1 MKNYFT
7 IRISFS
13 ILCLTSLVISQSE
26 LNLKNDNIQIKED
39 ESIEIN
45 ILKND
50 NIQDKSNLIIEI
62 ISKPEKGNVKIE
74 GNNLIYTPNPD
85 ENGVDKL
92 KYKVDT
98 GLGAGSAQV
107 KINIKPVN
115 DSPTGLFLTENKIIE
130 NGDIGKIIG
139 ILKVSDPDSDDK
151 YKFALAKENRTDFK
165 LQGSKLI
172 TNRTFNYEQE
182 KSISVSIQVT
192 DSGGEKIIST
202 VDVFVENQNE
212 APLLEKNEKIKYT
225 HFENSGKIVG
235 KINVIDPDE
244 DQSKVKYK
252 LMKSDDSNLF
262 KITRN
267 GDLSF
272 LRAPDFE
279 SPDDKN
285 KDNIYLI
292 SFKAFDSKNE
302 NLNIKGNITVIIKN
316 AEETEVI
323 ALDKRKYIAWAVDH
337 QPYHILLEDAI
348 KNYMTLKY
356 FNSNE
361 KEIINDGEDTFI
373 REMKPTDQVIIVQ
386 QKSNNNEIYE
396 IWYGN
401 GLEFII
407 INREKV
413 DWIFSQDIQ
422 KILLEKDEYLTSDS
436 EVVFHESETDRLM
449 AGYGSIFS
457 VWHSNNFKMSLS
469 SFSMRSNLLQ
479 YSSNLKVGNSLIGL
493 PGLLSGSS
501 ELGVATKKSEFGLRV
516 PFAFDFGSNNY
527 KNIDAMTS
535 DYLGLFARGNIDNLF
550 STKASLFGLIGFSFY
565 PSSSGMKLES
575 LNDIYGF
582 ANETPENLESNTK
595 NINIL
600 DSYALIGTTVEVPL
614 SLPTI
619 GRLTAS
625 PGFHYLKVAHR
636 LKDNREE
643 AIDSN
648 QQLYERIFYKQK
660 LIYTDTTYSF
670 TQKSLN
676 DEGNSF
682 TRLTSFYIRFDLTGK
697 IGEKRNFI
705 ENISFLDFI
714 KVKKVPFYEISLQYI
729 SELNILSSLNIN
741 LNDQIGLSLTR
752 LSKVNELE
760 GNWMPDS
767 KYWFGFN
774 YRANF

>member
-7 IRISFS
+7 IRILFS
-13 ILCLTSLVISQSE
+13 NLFLMSLAISQSQ
-26 LNLKNDNIQIKED
+26 LSLKNDNIQIKED
-39 ESIEIN
+39 ESVEID

-62 ISKPEKGNVKIE
+62 ISKPEKGNVKIQ

-98 GLGAGSAQV
+98 GLGTGSAQV
-107 KINIKPVN
+107 KININPVN
-115 DSPTGLFLTENKIIE
+115 DLPTGLSLTKNKITENAKV
-130 NGDIGKIIG
+130 GQVIGK
-139 ILKVSDPDSDDK
+139 LEVSDPDSDDT
-151 YKFALAKENRTDFK
+151 YKFGLAKENRGDFK
-165 LQGSKLI
+165 IEGSKLI
-172 TNRTFNYEQE
+172 AGRTFNYEQE

-192 DSGGEKIIST
+192 DSGGEKLISS
-202 VDVFVENQNE
+202 VDVFIVNQNE
-212 APLLEKNEKIKYT
+212 PPYLENKAKTKYT

-244 DQSKVKYK
+244 DQSKVKFK
-252 LMKSDDSNLF
+252 LPKGEDNNLF
-262 KITRN
+262 KITRD

-272 LRAPDFE
+272 LRTPDFE
-279 SPDDKN
+279 NPMDKDKN
-285 KDNIYLI
+285 NIYLV
-292 SFKAFDSKNE
+292 SFMAIDSKDE
-302 NLNIKGNITVIIKN
+302 KMNIKGNISVTVKN
-316 AEETEVI
+316 SEETEVI

-356 FNSNE
+356 FNSGD
-361 KEIINDGEDTFI
+361 KSIINDGEDTFI

-386 QKSNNNEIYE
+386 QKSNNNEIHE

-407 INREKV
+407 IDREKV

-469 SFSMRSNLLQ
+469 SFSMRSNLVQ

-501 ELGVATKKSEFGLRV
+501 ELGVATKRSEFGLRV
-516 PFAFDFGSNNY
+516 PFAFDFGSTEY
-527 KNIDAMTS
+527 KNIDVMTS

-550 STKASLFGLIGFSFY
+550 STKASLYGLVGFSFY
-565 PSSSGMKLES
+565 PSSSGNKLDS
-575 LNDIYGF
+575 LIDIPDVQNDILG
-582 ANETPENLESNTK
+582 ETK

-600 DSYALIGTTVEVPL
+600 DSYALVGTTVEVPL
-614 SLPTI
+614 SLPTV

-636 LKDNREE
+636 LKDNRDE
-643 AIDSN
+643 AIDNN
-648 QQLYERIFYKQK
+648 QQLYERTFYDQK
-660 LIYTDTTYSF
+660 FSNDSLNIY

-682 TRLTSFYIRFDLTGK
+682 TRLTSFYIRFDLTGR
-697 IGEKRNFI
+697 IGEKPNFI
-705 ENISFLDFI
+705 EKISFLDFI
-714 KVKKVPFYEISLQYI
+714 KVNKVPFYEISLQYI
-729 SELNILSSLNIN
+729 SELNVLSSLNIN
-741 LNDQIGLSLTR
+741 LNDQVGLSVTR
-752 LSKVNELE
+752 LSKVDELK

-767 KYWFGFN
+767 KYWVGFN

>member
-1 MKNYFT
+1 MKKYFT
-7 IRISFS
+7 IRILFS
-13 ILCLTSLVISQSE
+13 NLFLMSLAVSQSQ
-26 LNLKNDNIQIKED
+26 LSLKNDNIQIKED
-39 ESIEIN
+39 ESVEID

-50 NIQDKSNLIIEI
+50 NIQDKSNLIVEI
-62 ISKPEKGNVKIE
+62 ISKPEKGNVKIQ

-98 GLGAGSAQV
+98 GLGTGSAQV
-107 KINIKPVN
+107 KININPVN
-115 DSPTGLFLTENKIIE
+115 DLPTGLSLTKNKITENAKV
-130 NGDIGKIIG
+130 GQVIGK
-139 ILKVSDPDSDDK
+139 LEVSDPDSDDT
-151 YKFALAKENRTDFK
+151 YKFGLAKENRGDFK
-165 LQGSKLI
+165 IEGSKLI
-172 TNRTFNYEQE
+172 AGRTFNYEQE

-192 DSGGEKIIST
+192 DSGGEKLISS
-202 VDVFVENQNE
+202 VDVFIVNQNE
-212 APLLEKNEKIKYT
+212 PPYLENKAKTKYT

-244 DQSKVKYK
+244 DQSKVKFK
-252 LMKSDDSNLF
+252 LLKGEDNNLF
-262 KITRN
+262 KITRD

-272 LRAPDFE
+272 LRTPDFE
-279 SPDDKN
+279 NPMDKDKN
-285 KDNIYLI
+285 NIYLV
-292 SFKAFDSKNE
+292 SFMAVDSKDE
-302 NLNIKGNITVIIKN
+302 KMNIKGNISVTVKN
-316 AEETEVI
+316 SEETEVI

-356 FNSNE
+356 FNSGD
-361 KEIINDGEDTFI
+361 KSIINDGEDTFI

-386 QKSNNNEIYE
+386 QKSNNNEIHE

-407 INREKV
+407 IDREKV

-469 SFSMRSNLLQ
+469 SFSMRSNLVQ

-501 ELGVATKKSEFGLRV
+501 ELGVATKRSEFGLRV
-516 PFAFDFGSNNY
+516 PFAFDFGSTEY
-527 KNIDAMTS
+527 KNIDVMTS

-550 STKASLFGLIGFSFY
+550 STKASLYGLVGFSFY
-565 PSSSGMKLES
+565 PSSSGNKLDS
-575 LNDIYGF
+575 LIHIPDVQNDILK
-582 ANETPENLESNTK
+582 ETK

-600 DSYALIGTTVEVPL
+600 DSYALVGTTVEVPL
-614 SLPTI
+614 SLPTV

-636 LKDNREE
+636 LKDNRDE
-643 AIDSN
+643 AIDNN
-648 QQLYERIFYKQK
+648 QQLYERTFYDQK
-660 LIYTDTTYSF
+660 FSNDSLNIY

-682 TRLTSFYIRFDLTGK
+682 TRLTSFYIRFDLTGR
-697 IGEKRNFI
+697 IGEKPNFI
-705 ENISFLDFI
+705 EKISFLDFI
-714 KVKKVPFYEISLQYI
+714 KVNKVPFYEISLQYI
-729 SELNILSSLNIN
+729 SELNVLSSLNIN
-741 LNDQIGLSLTR
+741 LNDQVGLSVTR
-752 LSKVNELE
+752 LSKVDELK

-767 KYWFGFN
+767 KYWVGFN

>member
-1 MKNYFT
+1 M
-7 IRISFS
+7 
-13 ILCLTSLVISQSE
+13 SLAISQSQ
-26 LNLKNDNIQIKED
+26 LSLKNDNIQIKED
-39 ESIEIN
+39 ESVEID

-62 ISKPEKGNVKIE
+62 ISKPEKGNVKIQ

-98 GLGAGSAQV
+98 GLGTGSAQV
-107 KINIKPVN
+107 KININPVN
-115 DSPTGLFLTENKIIE
+115 DLPTGLSLTKNKITENAKV
-130 NGDIGKIIG
+130 GQVIGK
-139 ILKVSDPDSDDK
+139 LEVSDPDSDDT
-151 YKFALAKENRTDFK
+151 YKFGLAKENRGDFK
-165 LQGSKLI
+165 IKGSKLVAG
-172 TNRTFNYEQE
+172 RAFNYEQE

-192 DSGGEKIIST
+192 DSGGEKLISS
-202 VDVFVENQNE
+202 VDVFIVNQNE
-212 APLLEKNEKIKYT
+212 PPYLENKTKTKYT

-244 DQSKVKYK
+244 DQSKVKFK
-252 LMKSDDSNLF
+252 LPKGEDNNLF
-262 KITRN
+262 KITRD

-272 LRAPDFE
+272 LRTPDFE
-279 SPDDKN
+279 NPMDKDKN
-285 KDNIYLI
+285 NIYLV
-292 SFKAFDSKNE
+292 SFMAVDSKDE
-302 NLNIKGNITVIIKN
+302 KMNIKGNISVTVKN
-316 AEETEVI
+316 SEETEVI

-356 FNSNE
+356 FNSGD
-361 KEIINDGEDTFI
+361 KSIINDGEDTFI

-386 QKSNNNEIYE
+386 QKSNNNEIHE

-407 INREKV
+407 IDREKV

-469 SFSMRSNLLQ
+469 SFSMRSNLVQ

-501 ELGVATKKSEFGLRV
+501 ELGVATKRSEFGLRV
-516 PFAFDFGSNNY
+516 PFAFDFGSTEY
-527 KNIDAMTS
+527 TNIDVMTS
-535 DYLGLFARGNIDNLF
+535 DYLGLFAKGNIDNLF
-550 STKASLFGLIGFSFY
+550 STKASLYGLVGFSFY
-565 PSSSGMKLES
+565 PSSSGNKLDS
-575 LNDIYGF
+575 LIDIPDVQNDILK
-582 ANETPENLESNTK
+582 ETK

-600 DSYALIGTTVEVPL
+600 DSYALVGTTVEVPL
-614 SLPTI
+614 SLPTV

-636 LKDNREE
+636 LKDNRDE
-643 AIDSN
+643 AIDNN
-648 QQLYERIFYKQK
+648 QQLYERTFYDQK
-660 LIYTDTTYSF
+660 FSNDSLNIY

-682 TRLTSFYIRFDLTGK
+682 TRLTSFYIRFDLTGR
-697 IGEKRNFI
+697 IGEKPNFI
-705 ENISFLDFI
+705 EKISFFDFI
-714 KVKKVPFYEISLQYI
+714 KVNKVPFYEISLQYI
-729 SELNILSSLNIN
+729 SELNVLSSLNIN
-741 LNDQIGLSLTR
+741 LNDQVGLSVTR
-752 LSKVNELE
+752 LSKVDELK

-767 KYWFGFN
+767 KYWVGFN

>member
-7 IRISFS
+7 IRILFS
-13 ILCLTSLVISQSE
+13 NLFLTSLVISQSQ
-26 LNLKNDNIQIKED
+26 LSLKNDNIQIKED
-39 ESIEIN
+39 ESVEID

-62 ISKPEKGNVKIE
+62 ISKPEKGNVKIQ

-98 GLGAGSAQV
+98 GLGTGSAQV
-107 KINIKPVN
+107 KININPVN
-115 DSPTGLFLTENKIIE
+115 DLPTGLSLTKNKITENAKV
-130 NGDIGKIIG
+130 GQVIGK
-139 ILKVSDPDSDDK
+139 LEVSDPDSDDK
-151 YKFALAKENRTDFK
+151 YKFGLAKENRGDFK
-165 LQGSKLI
+165 IEGSKLI
-172 TNRTFNYEQE
+172 ASRTFNYEQE

-192 DSGGEKIIST
+192 DSGGEKIISS
-202 VDVFVENQNE
+202 VDVFIVNQNE
-212 APLLEKNEKIKYT
+212 PPFLENKAKMKYA

-244 DQSKVKYK
+244 DQSKVKFK
-252 LMKSDDSNLF
+252 LLKGEDNNLF
-262 KITRN
+262 KITRD

-272 LRAPDFE
+272 LRTPDFE
-279 SPDDKN
+279 NPIDKDKN
-285 KDNIYLI
+285 NIYLV
-292 SFKAFDSKNE
+292 SFMAIDSKDE
-302 NLNIKGNITVIIKN
+302 KMNIKGNISVTVKN
-316 AEETEVI
+316 SEETEVI

-356 FNSNE
+356 FNSGD
-361 KEIINDGEDTFI
+361 KSIINDGEDTFI

-386 QKSNNNEIYE
+386 QKSNDNEIHE

-407 INREKV
+407 IDREKV

-469 SFSMRSNLLQ
+469 SFSMRSNLVQ

-501 ELGVATKKSEFGLRV
+501 ELGVATKRSEFGLRV
-516 PFAFDFGSNNY
+516 PFAFDFGSTEY
-527 KNIDAMTS
+527 KNIDVMTS

-550 STKASLFGLIGFSFY
+550 STKASLYGLVGFSFY
-565 PSSSGMKLES
+565 PSSSGNKLDS
-575 LNDIYGF
+575 LIDIPDAQNDI
-582 ANETPENLESNTK
+582 LEETK

-600 DSYALIGTTVEVPL
+600 DSYALVGTTVEVPL
-614 SLPTI
+614 SLPTV

-636 LKDNREE
+636 LKDNRDE
-643 AIDSN
+643 AIDNN
-648 QQLYERIFYKQK
+648 QQLYDRTFYDQK
-660 LIYTDTTYSF
+660 FTFNDSLNIY

-682 TRLTSFYIRFDLTGK
+682 TRLTSFYIRFDLTGR
-697 IGEKRNFI
+697 IGEKPNFI
-705 ENISFLDFI
+705 EKISFLDFI
-714 KVKKVPFYEISLQYI
+714 KVNKVPFYEISLQYI
-729 SELNILSSLNIN
+729 SELNVLSTLNIN
-741 LNDQIGLSLTR
+741 LNDQVGLSFTR
-752 LSKVNELE
+752 LSKVEELK

-767 KYWFGFN
+767 KYWVGLN

>member
-1 MKNYFT
+1 MKNYLT
-7 IRISFS
+7 IRILF
-13 ILCLTSLVISQSE
+13 LNLFLTSLAISQSQ
-26 LNLKNDNIQIKED
+26 LSLKNDNIQIKED
-39 ESIEIN
+39 ESVEIN

-50 NIQDKSNLIIEI
+50 NIQDKNNLIIEI

-74 GNNLIYTPNPD
+74 SNNLIYTPNPD

-98 GLGAGSAQV
+98 GLGTGSAQV
-107 KINIKPVN
+107 KININPVN
-115 DSPTGLFLTENKIIE
+115 DLPTGLSLTKNKITENAKV
-130 NGDIGKIIG
+130 GQVIGK
-139 ILKVSDPDSDDK
+139 LEVSDPDSDDK
-151 YKFALAKENRTDFK
+151 YKFGLAKENRGDFK
-165 LQGSKLI
+165 IEGSKLI
-172 TNRTFNYEQE
+172 ASRTFNYEQE
-182 KSISVSIQVT
+182 KSNSVSLQVT
-192 DSGGEKIIST
+192 DSGGEKIISSI
-202 VDVFVENQNE
+202 DVFIVNQNE
-212 APLLEKNEKIKYT
+212 PPYLENKAKTKYT

-244 DQSKVKYK
+244 DQSKVKFK
-252 LMKSDDSNLF
+252 LLKGEDNNLF
-262 KITRN
+262 KITRD

-272 LRAPDFE
+272 LRTPDFE
-279 SPDDKN
+279 NPIDKDKN
-285 KDNIYLI
+285 NIYLV
-292 SFKAFDSKNE
+292 SFMAIDSKDE
-302 NLNIKGNITVIIKN
+302 KISIKGNISVTVKN
-316 AEETEVI
+316 SEETEVI

-356 FNSNE
+356 FNSGD
-361 KEIINDGEDTFI
+361 KSIINDGEDTFI

-386 QKSNNNEIYE
+386 QKSNDNEIHE

-407 INREKV
+407 IDREKV

-469 SFSMRSNLLQ
+469 SFSMRSNLVQ

-501 ELGVATKKSEFGLRV
+501 ELGVATKRSEFGLRV
-516 PFAFDFGSNNY
+516 PFAFDFGSTEY
-527 KNIDAMTS
+527 KDIDVMTS

-550 STKASLFGLIGFSFY
+550 STKASLYGLVGFSFY
-565 PSSSGMKLES
+565 PSSSGNKLDS
-575 LNDIYGF
+575 LIDIPDAQNDIV
-582 ANETPENLESNTK
+582 EETK

-600 DSYALIGTTVEVPL
+600 DSYALVGTTVEVPL
-614 SLPTI
+614 SLPTV

-636 LKDNREE
+636 LKDNRDE
-643 AIDSN
+643 ALDNN
-648 QQLYERIFYKQK
+648 QQLYERTFYDQK
-660 LIYTDTTYSF
+660 FSNDSLNIY

-682 TRLTSFYIRFDLTGK
+682 TRLTSFYIRFDLTGR
-697 IGEKRNFI
+697 IGEKPKFI
-705 ENISFLDFI
+705 EKISFLDFI
-714 KVKKVPFYEISLQYI
+714 KVNKVPFYEISLQYI
-729 SELNILSSLNIN
+729 SELNVLSSLNIN
-741 LNDQIGLSLTR
+741 LNDQVGLSLTR
-752 LSKVNELE
+752 LSKVDELK
-760 GNWMPDS
+760 GNWMPNS
-767 KYWFGFN
+767 KFWFGFN

>member
-7 IRISFS
+7 IRILFS
-13 ILCLTSLVISQSE
+13 NLFLTSLAISQSQ
-26 LNLKNDNIQIKED
+26 LSLKNDNIQIKED
-39 ESIEIN
+39 ESVEID

-62 ISKPEKGNVKIE
+62 ISKPEKGNVKIQ

-98 GLGAGSAQV
+98 GLGTGSAQV
-107 KINIKPVN
+107 KININPVN
-115 DSPTGLFLTENKIIE
+115 DLPTGLSLTKNKITENAKV
-130 NGDIGKIIG
+130 GQVIGK
-139 ILKVSDPDSDDK
+139 LEVSDPDSDDK
-151 YKFALAKENRTDFK
+151 YKFGLAKDNRGDFK
-165 LQGSKLI
+165 IEGSKLI
-172 TNRTFNYEQE
+172 ASRTFNYEQE

-192 DSGGEKIIST
+192 DSGGEKIISS
-202 VDVFVENQNE
+202 VDVFIVNQNE
-212 APLLEKNEKIKYT
+212 PPYLENKAKTKYT

-244 DQSKVKYK
+244 DQSKVKFK
-252 LMKSDDSNLF
+252 LLKGEDNNLF
-262 KITRN
+262 KITRD

-272 LRAPDFE
+272 LRTPDFE
-279 SPDDKN
+279 NPIDKDKN
-285 KDNIYLI
+285 NIYLV
-292 SFKAFDSKNE
+292 SFMAIDSKDE
-302 NLNIKGNITVIIKN
+302 KISIKGNISVTVKN
-316 AEETEVI
+316 SEETEVI

-356 FNSNE
+356 FNSGD
-361 KEIINDGEDTFI
+361 KSIINDGEDTFI

-386 QKSNNNEIYE
+386 QKSNDNEIHE

-407 INREKV
+407 IDREKV

-469 SFSMRSNLLQ
+469 SFSMRSNLVQ

-501 ELGVATKKSEFGLRV
+501 ELGVATKRSEFGLRV
-516 PFAFDFGSNNY
+516 PFAFDFGSTEY
-527 KNIDAMTS
+527 KDIDVMTS

-550 STKASLFGLIGFSFY
+550 STKASLYGLVGFSFY
-565 PSSSGMKLES
+565 PSSSGNKLDS
-575 LNDIYGF
+575 LIDIPDAQNDI
-582 ANETPENLESNTK
+582 LEKTK

-600 DSYALIGTTVEVPL
+600 DSYALVGTTVEVPL
-614 SLPTI
+614 SLPTV

-636 LKDNREE
+636 LKDNRDE
-643 AIDSN
+643 ALDNN
-648 QQLYERIFYKQK
+648 QQLYERTFYDQK
-660 LIYTDTTYSF
+660 FSNDSLNIY

-682 TRLTSFYIRFDLTGK
+682 TRLTSFYIRFDLTGR
-697 IGEKRNFI
+697 IGEKPNFI
-705 ENISFLDFI
+705 EKISFLDFI
-714 KVKKVPFYEISLQYI
+714 KVNKVPFYEISLQYI
-729 SELNILSSLNIN
+729 SELNVLSSLNIN
-741 LNDQIGLSLTR
+741 LNDQVGLGLTR
-752 LSKVNELE
+752 LSKVDELK

-767 KYWFGFN
+767 KFWFGFN

>member
-1 MKNYFT
+1 M
-7 IRISFS
+7 
-13 ILCLTSLVISQSE
+13 SLAISQSQ
-26 LNLKNDNIQIKED
+26 LSLKNDNIQIKED
-39 ESIEIN
+39 ESVEIN

-62 ISKPEKGNVKIE
+62 ISKPEKGNVKIQ
-74 GNNLIYTPNPD
+74 GNSLIYTPNPD

-98 GLGAGSAQV
+98 GLGTGSAQV
-107 KINIKPVN
+107 KININPVN
-115 DSPTGLFLTENKIIE
+115 DLPTGLSLTKNKITENAKV
-130 NGDIGKIIG
+130 GQVIGK
-139 ILKVSDPDSDDK
+139 LEVSDPDSDDK
-151 YKFALAKENRTDFK
+151 YKFGLAKDNRADFK
-165 LQGSKLI
+165 IEGSKLI
-172 TNRTFNYEQE
+172 ASRTFNYEQE

-192 DSGGEKIIST
+192 DSGGEKIISS
-202 VDVFVENQNE
+202 VDVFIVNQNE
-212 APLLEKNEKIKYT
+212 PPFLENKAKMKYA

-244 DQSKVKYK
+244 DQSKVKFK
-252 LMKSDDSNLF
+252 LLKGEDNNLF
-262 KITRN
+262 KITRD

-272 LRAPDFE
+272 LRTPDFE
-279 SPDDKN
+279 NPIDKDKN
-285 KDNIYLI
+285 NIYLV
-292 SFKAFDSKNE
+292 SFMAIDSKDE
-302 NLNIKGNITVIIKN
+302 KMNIKSNLSITVKN
-316 AEETEVI
+316 SEETEVI
-323 ALDKRKYIAWAVDH
+323 ALDKRKYVAWAVDH

-356 FNSNE
+356 FNSSD
-361 KEIINDGEDTFI
+361 KSIINDGEDTFI

-386 QKSNNNEIYE
+386 QKGNNNEIHE

-407 INREKV
+407 IDREKV
-413 DWIFSQDIQ
+413 DWVFSQDIQ

-457 VWHSNNFKMSLS
+457 VWHSNNFKMSFS
-469 SFSMRSNLLQ
+469 SFSMRSNLVQ

-501 ELGVATKKSEFGLRV
+501 ELGVATKRSEFGLRV
-516 PFAFDFGSNNY
+516 PFAFDFGSTSY
-527 KNIDAMTS
+527 KNIDVMTS

-550 STKASLFGLIGFSFY
+550 STKASLYGLVGFSFY
-565 PSSSGMKLES
+565 PSSSGEKLDS
-575 LNDIYGF
+575 LIDIPEAHNDI
-582 ANETPENLESNTK
+582 ENTK

-600 DSYALIGTTVEVPL
+600 DSYALVGTTVEVPL
-614 SLPTI
+614 SLPTV

-636 LKDNREE
+636 LKDNRIE

-648 QQLYERIFYKQK
+648 QKLYERTFYDQK
-660 LIYTDTTYSF
+660 FTFNDSSYSYT
-670 TQKSLN
+670 QNKLN

-697 IGEKRNFI
+697 IGEKPNFI
-705 ENISFLDFI
+705 EKISFLDFI

-729 SELNILSSLNIN
+729 SELNVLSSLNIN

-752 LSKVNELE
+752 LSKVNELK
-760 GNWMPDS
+760 GNWMPGS
-767 KYWFGFN
+767 KLWFGFN

>member
-1 MKNYFT
+1 M
-7 IRISFS
+7 
-13 ILCLTSLVISQSE
+13 SLAISQSQ
-26 LNLKNDNIQIKED
+26 LSLKNDNIQIKED
-39 ESIEIN
+39 ESVEID

-62 ISKPEKGNVKIE
+62 ISKPEKGNVKIQ

-98 GLGAGSAQV
+98 GLGTGSAQV
-107 KINIKPVN
+107 KININPVN
-115 DSPTGLFLTENKIIE
+115 DLPTGLSLTKNKITENAKV
-130 NGDIGKIIG
+130 GQVIGK
-139 ILKVSDPDSDDK
+139 LEVSDPDSDDT
-151 YKFALAKENRTDFK
+151 YKFGLAKENRGDFK
-165 LQGSKLI
+165 IEGSKLI
-172 TNRTFNYEQE
+172 ASRTFNYEQE

-192 DSGGEKIIST
+192 DSGGEKLISS
-202 VDVFVENQNE
+202 VDVFIVNQNE
-212 APLLEKNEKIKYT
+212 PPYLENKAKTKYT

-244 DQSKVKYK
+244 DQSKVKFK
-252 LMKSDDSNLF
+252 LPKGEDNNLF
-262 KITRN
+262 KITRD

-272 LRAPDFE
+272 LRTPDFE
-279 SPDDKN
+279 NPIDKDKN
-285 KDNIYLI
+285 NIYLV
-292 SFKAFDSKNE
+292 SFMAIDSKDE
-302 NLNIKGNITVIIKN
+302 KMNIKGNISVTVKN
-316 AEETEVI
+316 SEETEVI

-356 FNSNE
+356 FNSGD
-361 KEIINDGEDTFI
+361 KSIINDGEDTFI

-386 QKSNNNEIYE
+386 QKSNNNEIHE

-407 INREKV
+407 IDREKV

-469 SFSMRSNLLQ
+469 SFSMRSNLVQ

-501 ELGVATKKSEFGLRV
+501 ELGVATKRSEFGLRV
-516 PFAFDFGSNNY
+516 PFAFDFGSTEY
-527 KNIDAMTS
+527 KNIDVMTS

-550 STKASLFGLIGFSFY
+550 STKASLYGLVGFSFY
-565 PSSSGMKLES
+565 PSSSGNKLDS
-575 LNDIYGF
+575 LIDIPDAQNDILD
-582 ANETPENLESNTK
+582 ETK

-600 DSYALIGTTVEVPL
+600 DSYALVGTTVEVPL
-614 SLPTI
+614 SLPTV

-636 LKDNREE
+636 LKDNRDE
-643 AIDSN
+643 AIDNN
-648 QQLYERIFYKQK
+648 QQLYERTFYDQK
-660 LIYTDTTYSF
+660 FSNDSLNIY

-682 TRLTSFYIRFDLTGK
+682 TRLTSFYIRFDLTGR
-697 IGEKRNFI
+697 IGEKPNFI
-705 ENISFLDFI
+705 EKISFLDFI
-714 KVKKVPFYEISLQYI
+714 KVNKVPFYEISLQYI
-729 SELNILSSLNIN
+729 SELNVLSSLNIN
-741 LNDQIGLSLTR
+741 LNDQVGLSVTR
-752 LSKVNELE
+752 LSKVDELK

-767 KYWFGFN
+767 KYWVGFN

>member
-7 IRISFS
+7 IRILFS
-13 ILCLTSLVISQSE
+13 NLFLTSLVISQSQ
-26 LNLKNDNIQIKED
+26 LSLKNDNIQIKED
-39 ESIEIN
+39 ESVEID

-62 ISKPEKGNVKIE
+62 ISKPEKGNVKIQ

-98 GLGAGSAQV
+98 GLGTGSAQV
-107 KINIKPVN
+107 KININPVN
-115 DSPTGLFLTENKIIE
+115 DLPTGLSLTKNKITENEKV
-130 NGDIGKIIG
+130 GQVIGK
-139 ILKVSDPDSDDK
+139 LEVSDPDSDDT
-151 YKFALAKENRTDFK
+151 YKFGLAKENRGDFK
-165 LQGSKLI
+165 IEGSKLI
-172 TNRTFNYEQE
+172 AGRTFNYEQE

-192 DSGGEKIIST
+192 DPGGEKLISS
-202 VDVFVENQNE
+202 VDVFIVNQNE
-212 APLLEKNEKIKYT
+212 PPYLENKAKTNYT

-244 DQSKVKYK
+244 DQSKVKFK
-252 LMKSDDSNLF
+252 LLKGEDNNLF
-262 KITRN
+262 KITRD

-272 LRAPDFE
+272 LRTPDFE
-279 SPDDKN
+279 NPIDKDKN
-285 KDNIYLI
+285 NIYLV
-292 SFKAFDSKNE
+292 SFMAIDSKDE
-302 NLNIKGNITVIIKN
+302 KMNIKGNISVTVKN
-316 AEETEVI
+316 SEETEVI

-356 FNSNE
+356 FNSGD
-361 KEIINDGEDTFI
+361 KSIINDGEDTFI

-386 QKSNNNEIYE
+386 QKSNNNEIHE

-407 INREKV
+407 IDREKV

-469 SFSMRSNLLQ
+469 SFSMRSNLVQ

-501 ELGVATKKSEFGLRV
+501 ELGVATKRSEFGLRV
-516 PFAFDFGSNNY
+516 PFVFDFGSTEY
-527 KNIDAMTS
+527 KNIDVMTS

-550 STKASLFGLIGFSFY
+550 STKASLYGLVGFSFY
-565 PSSSGMKLES
+565 PSSSGNKLDS
-575 LNDIYGF
+575 LIDIPDAQNDI
-582 ANETPENLESNTK
+582 LEETK

-600 DSYALIGTTVEVPL
+600 DSYALVGTTVEVPL
-614 SLPTI
+614 SLPTV

-625 PGFHYLKVAHR
+625 PGFHYLKIAHR
-636 LKDNREE
+636 LKDNRDE
-643 AIDSN
+643 AIDNN
-648 QQLYERIFYKQK
+648 QQLYERTFYDQK
-660 LIYTDTTYSF
+660 FSNDSLNIY

-682 TRLTSFYIRFDLTGK
+682 TRLTSFYIRFDLTGR
-697 IGEKRNFI
+697 IGEKPNFI
-705 ENISFLDFI
+705 EKISFLDFI
-714 KVKKVPFYEISLQYI
+714 KVNKVPFYEISLQYI
-729 SELNILSSLNIN
+729 SELNVLTSLNIN
-741 LNDQIGLSLTR
+741 LNDQVGLSVTR
-752 LSKVNELE
+752 ISKVDELK

-767 KYWFGFN
+767 KYWVGFN

>member
-1 MKNYFT
+1 MKNYLT
-7 IRISFS
+7 IRILF
-13 ILCLTSLVISQSE
+13 LNLFLTSLAISQSQ
-26 LNLKNDNIQIKED
+26 LSLKNDNIQIKED
-39 ESIEIN
+39 ESVEIN

-50 NIQDKSNLIIEI
+50 NIQDKNNLIIEI

-74 GNNLIYTPNPD
+74 SNNLIYTPNPD

-98 GLGAGSAQV
+98 GLGTGSAQV
-107 KINIKPVN
+107 KININPVN
-115 DSPTGLFLTENKIIE
+115 DLPTGLSLTKNKITENAKV
-130 NGDIGKIIG
+130 GQVIGK
-139 ILKVSDPDSDDK
+139 LEVSDPDSDDK
-151 YKFALAKENRTDFK
+151 YKFGLAKENRGDFK
-165 LQGSKLI
+165 IEGSKLI
-172 TNRTFNYEQE
+172 ASRTINYEQE
-182 KSISVSIQVT
+182 KSNSVSLQVT
-192 DSGGEKIIST
+192 DSGGEKIISSI
-202 VDVFVENQNE
+202 DVFIVNQNE
-212 APLLEKNEKIKYT
+212 PPYLENKAKTKYT

-244 DQSKVKYK
+244 DQSKVKFK
-252 LMKSDDSNLF
+252 LLKGEDNNLF
-262 KITRN
+262 KITRD

-272 LRAPDFE
+272 LRTPDFE
-279 SPDDKN
+279 NPIDKDKN
-285 KDNIYLI
+285 NIYLV
-292 SFKAFDSKNE
+292 SFMAIDSKDE
-302 NLNIKGNITVIIKN
+302 KISIKGNISVTVKN
-316 AEETEVI
+316 SEETEVI

-356 FNSNE
+356 FNSGD
-361 KEIINDGEDTFI
+361 KSIINDGEDTFI

-386 QKSNNNEIYE
+386 QKSNNNEIHE

-407 INREKV
+407 IDREKV

-469 SFSMRSNLLQ
+469 SFSMRSNLVQ

-501 ELGVATKKSEFGLRV
+501 ELGVATKRSEFGLRV
-516 PFAFDFGSNNY
+516 PFAFDFGSTEY
-527 KNIDAMTS
+527 KDIDVMTS

-550 STKASLFGLIGFSFY
+550 STKASLYGLVGFSFY
-565 PSSSGMKLES
+565 PSSSGNKLDS
-575 LNDIYGF
+575 LIDIPDAQNDIV
-582 ANETPENLESNTK
+582 EETK

-600 DSYALIGTTVEVPL
+600 DSYALVGTTVEVPL
-614 SLPTI
+614 SLPTV

-636 LKDNREE
+636 LKDNRDE
-643 AIDSN
+643 ALDNN
-648 QQLYERIFYKQK
+648 QQLYERTFYDQK
-660 LIYTDTTYSF
+660 FSNDSLNIY

-682 TRLTSFYIRFDLTGK
+682 TRLTSFYIRFDLTGR
-697 IGEKRNFI
+697 IGEKPKFI
-705 ENISFLDFI
+705 EKISFLDFI
-714 KVKKVPFYEISLQYI
+714 KVNKVPFYEISLQYI
-729 SELNILSSLNIN
+729 SELNVLSSLNIN
-741 LNDQIGLSLTR
+741 LNDQVGLSLTR
-752 LSKVNELE
+752 LSKVDELK
-760 GNWMPDS
+760 GNWMPNS
-767 KYWFGFN
+767 KFWFGFN

>member
-1 MKNYFT
+1 MKKYFT
-7 IRISFS
+7 IRILFS
-13 ILCLTSLVISQSE
+13 NLFLMSLAISQSQ
-26 LNLKNDNIQIKED
+26 LSLKNDNIQIKED
-39 ESIEIN
+39 ESVEID

-62 ISKPEKGNVKIE
+62 ISKPEKGNVKIQ

-98 GLGAGSAQV
+98 GLGTGSAQV
-107 KINIKPVN
+107 KININPVN
-115 DSPTGLFLTENKIIE
+115 DLPTGLSLTKNKITENAKV
-130 NGDIGKIIG
+130 GQVIGK
-139 ILKVSDPDSDDK
+139 LEVSDPDSDDT
-151 YKFALAKENRTDFK
+151 YKFGLAKENRGDFK
-165 LQGSKLI
+165 IEGSKLI
-172 TNRTFNYEQE
+172 ASRTFNYEQE

-192 DSGGEKIIST
+192 DSGGEKLISS
-202 VDVFVENQNE
+202 VDVFIVNQNE
-212 APLLEKNEKIKYT
+212 PPYLENKAKTKYT

-244 DQSKVKYK
+244 DQSKVKFK
-252 LMKSDDSNLF
+252 LPKGEDNNLF
-262 KITRN
+262 KITRD

-272 LRAPDFE
+272 LRTPDFE
-279 SPDDKN
+279 NPMDKDKN
-285 KDNIYLI
+285 NIYLV
-292 SFKAFDSKNE
+292 SFMAVDSKDE
-302 NLNIKGNITVIIKN
+302 KMNIKGNISVTVKN
-316 AEETEVI
+316 SEETEVI

-356 FNSNE
+356 FNSGD
-361 KEIINDGEDTFI
+361 KSIINDGEDTFI

-386 QKSNNNEIYE
+386 QKSNNNEIHE

-407 INREKV
+407 IDREKV

-469 SFSMRSNLLQ
+469 SFSMRSNLVQ

-501 ELGVATKKSEFGLRV
+501 ELGVATKRSEFGLRV
-516 PFAFDFGSNNY
+516 PFAFDFGSTEY
-527 KNIDAMTS
+527 KNIDVMTS

-550 STKASLFGLIGFSFY
+550 STKASLYGLVGFSFY
-565 PSSSGMKLES
+565 PSSSGNKLDS
-575 LNDIYGF
+575 LIDIPDVQNDILK
-582 ANETPENLESNTK
+582 ETK

-600 DSYALIGTTVEVPL
+600 DSYALVGTTVEVPL
-614 SLPTI
+614 SLPTV

-636 LKDNREE
+636 LKDNRDE
-643 AIDSN
+643 AIDNN
-648 QQLYERIFYKQK
+648 QQLYERTFYDQK
-660 LIYTDTTYSF
+660 FSNDSLNIY

-682 TRLTSFYIRFDLTGK
+682 TRLTSFYIRFDLTGR
-697 IGEKRNFI
+697 IGEKPNFI
-705 ENISFLDFI
+705 EKISFLDFI
-714 KVKKVPFYEISLQYI
+714 KVNKVPFYEISLQYI
-729 SELNILSSLNIN
+729 SELNVLSSLNIN
-741 LNDQIGLSLTR
+741 LNDQVGLSFTR
-752 LSKVNELE
+752 LSKVDELK

-767 KYWFGFN
+767 KYWVGFN

>member
-7 IRISFS
+7 IRILFS
-13 ILCLTSLVISQSE
+13 NLFLTSLVISQSQ
-26 LNLKNDNIQIKED
+26 LSLKNDNIQIKED
-39 ESIEIN
+39 ESVEID

-62 ISKPEKGNVKIE
+62 ISKPEKGNVKIQ

-98 GLGAGSAQV
+98 GLGTGSAQV
-107 KINIKPVN
+107 KININPVN
-115 DSPTGLFLTENKIIE
+115 DLPTGLSLTKNKITENAKV
-130 NGDIGKIIG
+130 GQVIGK
-139 ILKVSDPDSDDK
+139 LEVSDPDSDDT
-151 YKFALAKENRTDFK
+151 YKFGLAKENRGDFK
-165 LQGSKLI
+165 IEGSKLI
-172 TNRTFNYEQE
+172 AGRTFNYEQE

-192 DSGGEKIIST
+192 DSGGEKLISS
-202 VDVFVENQNE
+202 VDVFIVNQNE
-212 APLLEKNEKIKYT
+212 PPYLENKAKTKYT

-244 DQSKVKYK
+244 DQSKVKFK
-252 LMKSDDSNLF
+252 LPKGEDNNLF
-262 KITRN
+262 KITRD

-272 LRAPDFE
+272 LRTPDFE
-279 SPDDKN
+279 NPMDKDKN
-285 KDNIYLI
+285 NIYLV
-292 SFKAFDSKNE
+292 SFMAIDSKDE
-302 NLNIKGNITVIIKN
+302 KMNIKGNISVTVKN
-316 AEETEVI
+316 SEETEVI

-356 FNSNE
+356 FNSGD
-361 KEIINDGEDTFI
+361 KSIINDGEDTFI

-386 QKSNNNEIYE
+386 QKSNNNEIHE

-407 INREKV
+407 IDREKV

-469 SFSMRSNLLQ
+469 SFSMRSNLVQ

-501 ELGVATKKSEFGLRV
+501 ELGVATKRSEFGLRV
-516 PFAFDFGSNNY
+516 PFAFDFGSTEY
-527 KNIDAMTS
+527 KNIDVMTS

-550 STKASLFGLIGFSFY
+550 STKASLYGLVGFSFY
-565 PSSSGMKLES
+565 PSSSGNKLDS
-575 LNDIYGF
+575 LIHIPDVQNDILK
-582 ANETPENLESNTK
+582 ETK

-600 DSYALIGTTVEVPL
+600 DSYALVGTTVEVPL
-614 SLPTI
+614 SLPTV

-636 LKDNREE
+636 LKDNRDE
-643 AIDSN
+643 AIDNN
-648 QQLYERIFYKQK
+648 QQLYERTFYDQK
-660 LIYTDTTYSF
+660 FSNDSLNIY

-682 TRLTSFYIRFDLTGK
+682 TRLTSFYIRFDLTGR
-697 IGEKRNFI
+697 IGEKPNFI
-705 ENISFLDFI
+705 EKISFLDFI
-714 KVKKVPFYEISLQYI
+714 KVNKVPFYEISLQYI
-729 SELNILSSLNIN
+729 SELNVLTSLNIN
-741 LNDQIGLSLTR
+741 LNDQVGLSVTR
-752 LSKVNELE
+752 ISKVDELK

-767 KYWFGFN
+767 KYWVGFN

>member
-1 MKNYFT
+1 M
-7 IRISFS
+7 
-13 ILCLTSLVISQSE
+13 SLAISQSQ
-26 LNLKNDNIQIKED
+26 LSLKNDNIQIKED
-39 ESIEIN
+39 ESVEID

-62 ISKPEKGNVKIE
+62 ISKPEKGNVKIQ

-98 GLGAGSAQV
+98 GLGTGSAQV
-107 KINIKPVN
+107 KININPVN
-115 DSPTGLFLTENKIIE
+115 DLPTGLSLTKNKITENAKV
-130 NGDIGKIIG
+130 GQVIGK
-139 ILKVSDPDSDDK
+139 LEVSDPDSDDT
-151 YKFALAKENRTDFK
+151 YKFGLAKENRGDFK
-165 LQGSKLI
+165 IEGSKLI
-172 TNRTFNYEQE
+172 AGRTFNYEQE

-192 DSGGEKIIST
+192 DSGGEKLISS
-202 VDVFVENQNE
+202 VDVFIVNQNE
-212 APLLEKNEKIKYT
+212 PPYLENKAKTKYT

-244 DQSKVKYK
+244 DQSKVKFK
-252 LMKSDDSNLF
+252 LPKGEDNNLF
-262 KITRN
+262 KITRD

-272 LRAPDFE
+272 LRTPDFE
-279 SPDDKN
+279 NPMDKDKN
-285 KDNIYLI
+285 NIYLV
-292 SFKAFDSKNE
+292 SFMAVDSKDE
-302 NLNIKGNITVIIKN
+302 KMNIKGNISVTVKN
-316 AEETEVI
+316 SEETEVI

-356 FNSNE
+356 FNSGD
-361 KEIINDGEDTFI
+361 KSIINDGEDTFI

-386 QKSNNNEIYE
+386 QKSNNNEIHE

-407 INREKV
+407 IDREKV

-469 SFSMRSNLLQ
+469 SFSMRSNLVQ

-501 ELGVATKKSEFGLRV
+501 ELGVATKRSEFGLRV
-516 PFAFDFGSNNY
+516 PFAFDFGSTEY
-527 KNIDAMTS
+527 KNIDVMTS

-550 STKASLFGLIGFSFY
+550 STKASLYGLVGFSFY
-565 PSSSGMKLES
+565 PSSSGNKLDS
-575 LNDIYGF
+575 LIDIPDVQNDILK
-582 ANETPENLESNTK
+582 ETK

-600 DSYALIGTTVEVPL
+600 DSYALVGTTVEVPL
-614 SLPTI
+614 SLPTV

-636 LKDNREE
+636 LKDNRDE
-643 AIDSN
+643 AIDNN
-648 QQLYERIFYKQK
+648 QQLYERTFYDQK
-660 LIYTDTTYSF
+660 FSNDSLNIY

-682 TRLTSFYIRFDLTGK
+682 TRLTSFYIRFDLTGR
-697 IGEKRNFI
+697 IGEKPNFI
-705 ENISFLDFI
+705 EKISFFDFI
-714 KVKKVPFYEISLQYI
+714 KVNKVPFYEISLQYI
-729 SELNILSSLNIN
+729 SELNVLSSLNIN
-741 LNDQIGLSLTR
+741 LNDQVGLSVTR
-752 LSKVNELE
+752 LSKVDELK

-767 KYWFGFN
+767 KYWVGFN

>member
-7 IRISFS
+7 IRILFS
-13 ILCLTSLVISQSE
+13 NLFLTSLVISQSQ
-26 LNLKNDNIQIKED
+26 LSLKNDNIQIKED
-39 ESIEIN
+39 ESVEID

-62 ISKPEKGNVKIE
+62 ISKPEKGNVKIQ

-98 GLGAGSAQV
+98 GLRTGSAQV
-107 KINIKPVN
+107 KININPVN
-115 DSPTGLFLTENKIIE
+115 DLPTGLSITKNKITENAKV
-130 NGDIGKIIG
+130 GQVIGK
-139 ILKVSDPDSDDK
+139 LEVLDPDFDDT
-151 YKFALAKENRTDFK
+151 YKFGLAKENRGDFK
-165 LQGSKLI
+165 IEGSKLI
-172 TNRTFNYEQE
+172 ASRTFNYEQE

-192 DSGGEKIIST
+192 DSGGEKIISS
-202 VDVFVENQNE
+202 VDVFIVNQNE
-212 APLLEKNEKIKYT
+212 PPYLENKAKIKYT

-244 DQSKVKYK
+244 DQSKVKFK
-252 LMKSDDSNLF
+252 LPKGEDNNLF
-262 KITRN
+262 KITRD

-272 LRAPDFE
+272 LRTPDFE
-279 SPDDKN
+279 NPIDKDKN
-285 KDNIYLI
+285 NIYLV
-292 SFKAFDSKNE
+292 SFMAVDSKDE
-302 NLNIKGNITVIIKN
+302 KMNIKGNISVTVKN
-316 AEETEVI
+316 SEETEVI

-356 FNSNE
+356 FNSGD
-361 KEIINDGEDTFI
+361 KSIINDGEDTFI

-386 QKSNNNEIYE
+386 QKSNNNEIHE

-407 INREKV
+407 IDREKV

-469 SFSMRSNLLQ
+469 SFSMRSNLVQ

-501 ELGVATKKSEFGLRV
+501 ELGVATKRSEFGLRV
-516 PFAFDFGSNNY
+516 PFAFDFGSTEY
-527 KNIDAMTS
+527 KNIDVMTS

-550 STKASLFGLIGFSFY
+550 STKASLYGLVGFSFY
-565 PSSSGMKLES
+565 PSSSGNKLDS
-575 LNDIYGF
+575 LIDIPDVQNDILK
-582 ANETPENLESNTK
+582 ETK

-600 DSYALIGTTVEVPL
+600 DSYALVGTTVEVPL
-614 SLPTI
+614 SLPTV

-636 LKDNREE
+636 LKDNRDE
-643 AIDSN
+643 AIDNN
-648 QQLYERIFYKQK
+648 QQLYERTFYDQK
-660 LIYTDTTYSF
+660 FSNDSLNIY

-682 TRLTSFYIRFDLTGK
+682 TRLTSFYIRFDLTGR
-697 IGEKRNFI
+697 IGEKPNFI
-705 ENISFLDFI
+705 EKISFLDFI
-714 KVKKVPFYEISLQYI
+714 KVNKVPFYEISLQYI
-729 SELNILSSLNIN
+729 SELNVLSSLNIN
-741 LNDQIGLSLTR
+741 LNDQVGLSFTR
-752 LSKVNELE
+752 LSKVDELK

-767 KYWFGFN
+767 KLWLGFN

>member
-1 MKNYFT
+1 MKKYFT
-7 IRISFS
+7 IRILFS
-13 ILCLTSLVISQSE
+13 NLFLMSLAISQSQ
-26 LNLKNDNIQIKED
+26 LSLKNDNIQIKED
-39 ESIEIN
+39 ESVEID

-62 ISKPEKGNVKIE
+62 ISKPEKGNVKIQ

-98 GLGAGSAQV
+98 GLGTGSAQV
-107 KINIKPVN
+107 KININPVN
-115 DSPTGLFLTENKIIE
+115 DLPTGLSLTKNKITENAKV
-130 NGDIGKIIG
+130 GQVIGK
-139 ILKVSDPDSDDK
+139 LEVSDPDSDDT
-151 YKFALAKENRTDFK
+151 YKFGLAKENRGDFK
-165 LQGSKLI
+165 IEGSKLI
-172 TNRTFNYEQE
+172 AGRTFNYEQE

-192 DSGGEKIIST
+192 DSGGEKLISS
-202 VDVFVENQNE
+202 VDVFIVNQNE
-212 APLLEKNEKIKYT
+212 PPYLENKAKTNYT

-244 DQSKVKYK
+244 DQSKVKFK
-252 LMKSDDSNLF
+252 LPKGEDNNLF
-262 KITRN
+262 KITRD

-272 LRAPDFE
+272 LRTPDFE
-279 SPDDKN
+279 NPMDKDKN
-285 KDNIYLI
+285 NIYLV
-292 SFKAFDSKNE
+292 SFMAVDSKDE
-302 NLNIKGNITVIIKN
+302 KMNIKGNISVTVKN
-316 AEETEVI
+316 SEETEVI

-356 FNSNE
+356 FNSGD
-361 KEIINDGEDTFI
+361 KSIINDGEDTFI

-386 QKSNNNEIYE
+386 QKSNNNEIHE

-407 INREKV
+407 IDREKV

-469 SFSMRSNLLQ
+469 SFSMRSNLVQ

-501 ELGVATKKSEFGLRV
+501 ELGVATKRSEFGLRV
-516 PFAFDFGSNNY
+516 PFAFDFGSTDY
-527 KNIDAMTS
+527 KNIDVMTS

-550 STKASLFGLIGFSFY
+550 STKASLYGLVGFSFY
-565 PSSSGMKLES
+565 PSSSGNKLDS
-575 LNDIYGF
+575 LIDIPDVQNDI
-582 ANETPENLESNTK
+582 LEETK

-600 DSYALIGTTVEVPL
+600 DSYALVGTTVEVPL
-614 SLPTI
+614 SLPTV

-636 LKDNREE
+636 LKDNRDE
-643 AIDSN
+643 AIDNN
-648 QQLYERIFYKQK
+648 QQLYERTFYDQK
-660 LIYTDTTYSF
+660 FSNDSLNIY

-682 TRLTSFYIRFDLTGK
+682 TRLTSFYIRFDLTGR
-697 IGEKRNFI
+697 IGEKPNFI
-705 ENISFLDFI
+705 EKISFLDFI
-714 KVKKVPFYEISLQYI
+714 KVNKVPFYEISLQYI
-729 SELNILSSLNIN
+729 SELNVLTSLNIN
-741 LNDQIGLSLTR
+741 LNDQVGLSVTR
-752 LSKVNELE
+752 LSKVDELK

-767 KYWFGFN
+767 KYWVGFN

>member
-7 IRISFS
+7 IRILFS
-13 ILCLTSLVISQSE
+13 NLFLTSLAIPQSQLS
-26 LNLKNDNIQIKED
+26 LKNDNIQIKED
-39 ESIEIN
+39 ESVEID

-62 ISKPEKGNVKIE
+62 ISKPEKGNVKIQ

-98 GLGAGSAQV
+98 GLGTGSAQV
-107 KINIKPVN
+107 KININPVN
-115 DSPTGLFLTENKIIE
+115 DLPTALSLTKNKITENAKV
-130 NGDIGKIIG
+130 GQLIGK
-139 ILKVSDPDSDDK
+139 LEVSDPDSDDT
-151 YKFALAKENRTDFK
+151 YKFGLAKENRGDFK
-165 LQGSKLI
+165 IEGSKLI
-172 TNRTFNYEQE
+172 AGRTFNYEQE

-192 DSGGEKIIST
+192 DSGGEKLISS
-202 VDVFVENQNE
+202 VDVFIVNQNE
-212 APLLEKNEKIKYT
+212 PPYLENKAKTKYT

-244 DQSKVKYK
+244 DQSKVKFK
-252 LMKSDDSNLF
+252 LPKGEDNNLF
-262 KITRN
+262 KITRD

-272 LRAPDFE
+272 LRTPDFE
-279 SPDDKN
+279 NPMDKDKN
-285 KDNIYLI
+285 NIYLV
-292 SFKAFDSKNE
+292 SFMAVDSKDE
-302 NLNIKGNITVIIKN
+302 KMNIKGNISVTVKN
-316 AEETEVI
+316 SEETEVI

-356 FNSNE
+356 FNSGD
-361 KEIINDGEDTFI
+361 KSIINDGEDTFI

-386 QKSNNNEIYE
+386 QKSNNNEIHE

-407 INREKV
+407 IDREKV

-469 SFSMRSNLLQ
+469 SFSMRSNLVQ

-501 ELGVATKKSEFGLRV
+501 ELGVATKRSEFGLRV
-516 PFAFDFGSNNY
+516 PFAFDFGSTEY
-527 KNIDAMTS
+527 KNIDVMTS

-550 STKASLFGLIGFSFY
+550 STKASLYGLVGFSFY
-565 PSSSGMKLES
+565 PSSSGNKLDS
-575 LNDIYGF
+575 LIDIPDVQNDILK
-582 ANETPENLESNTK
+582 ETK

-600 DSYALIGTTVEVPL
+600 DSYALVGTTVEVPL
-614 SLPTI
+614 SLPTV

-636 LKDNREE
+636 LKDNRDE
-643 AIDSN
+643 AIDNN
-648 QQLYERIFYKQK
+648 QQLYERTFYDQK
-660 LIYTDTTYSF
+660 FSNDSLNIY

-682 TRLTSFYIRFDLTGK
+682 TRLTSFYIRFDLTGR
-697 IGEKRNFI
+697 IGEKPNFI
-705 ENISFLDFI
+705 EKISFLDFI
-714 KVKKVPFYEISLQYI
+714 KVNKVPFYEISLQYI
-729 SELNILSSLNIN
+729 SELNVLSSLNIN
-741 LNDQIGLSLTR
+741 LNDQVGLSVTR
-752 LSKVNELE
+752 LSKVDELK

-767 KYWFGFN
+767 KYWVGFN

>member
-1 MKNYFT
+1 MKKYFT
-7 IRISFS
+7 IRILFS
-13 ILCLTSLVISQSE
+13 NLFLTSLVISQSQ
-26 LNLKNDNIQIKED
+26 LSLKNDNIQIKED
-39 ESIEIN
+39 ESVEID

-62 ISKPEKGNVKIE
+62 ISKPEKGNVKIQ

-98 GLGAGSAQV
+98 GLGTGSAQV
-107 KINIKPVN
+107 KININPVN
-115 DSPTGLFLTENKIIE
+115 DLPTGLSLTKNKITENAKV
-130 NGDIGKIIG
+130 GQVIGK
-139 ILKVSDPDSDDK
+139 LEVSDPDSDDT
-151 YKFALAKENRTDFK
+151 YKFGLAKENRGDFK
-165 LQGSKLI
+165 IEGSKLI
-172 TNRTFNYEQE
+172 ASRTFNYEQE

-192 DSGGEKIIST
+192 DSGGEKIISS
-202 VDVFVENQNE
+202 VDVFIVNQNE
-212 APLLEKNEKIKYT
+212 PPFLENKAKMKYA

-244 DQSKVKYK
+244 DQSKVKFK
-252 LMKSDDSNLF
+252 LLKGEDNNLF
-262 KITRN
+262 KITRD

-272 LRAPDFE
+272 LRTPDFE
-279 SPDDKN
+279 NPIDKDKN
-285 KDNIYLI
+285 NIYLV
-292 SFKAFDSKNE
+292 SFMAIDSKDE
-302 NLNIKGNITVIIKN
+302 KMNIKGNISVTVKN
-316 AEETEVI
+316 SEETEVI

-356 FNSNE
+356 FNSGD
-361 KEIINDGEDTFI
+361 KSIINDGEDTFI

-386 QKSNNNEIYE
+386 QKSNDNEIHE

-407 INREKV
+407 IDREKV

-469 SFSMRSNLLQ
+469 SFSMRSNLVQ

-501 ELGVATKKSEFGLRV
+501 ELGVATKRSEFGLRV
-516 PFAFDFGSNNY
+516 PFAFDFGSTKY
-527 KNIDAMTS
+527 KNIDVMTS

-550 STKASLFGLIGFSFY
+550 STKASLYGLVGFSFY
-565 PSSSGMKLES
+565 PSSSGNKLDS
-575 LNDIYGF
+575 LIDIPDAQNDI
-582 ANETPENLESNTK
+582 LEETK

-600 DSYALIGTTVEVPL
+600 DSYALVGTTVEVPL
-614 SLPTI
+614 SLPTV

-636 LKDNREE
+636 LKDNRDE
-643 AIDSN
+643 AIDNN
-648 QQLYERIFYKQK
+648 QQLYDRTFYDQK
-660 LIYTDTTYSF
+660 FTFNDSLNIY

-682 TRLTSFYIRFDLTGK
+682 TRLTSFYIRFDLTGR
-697 IGEKRNFI
+697 IGEKPNFI
-705 ENISFLDFI
+705 EKISFLDFI
-714 KVKKVPFYEISLQYI
+714 KVNKVPFYEISLQYI
-729 SELNILSSLNIN
+729 SELNVLSTLNIN
-741 LNDQIGLSLTR
+741 LNDQVGLSFTR
-752 LSKVNELE
+752 LSKVDELK

-767 KYWFGFN
+767 KLWFGFN

>member
-7 IRISFS
+7 IRFLFS
-13 ILCLTSLVISQSE
+13 NLFLMSLAISQSQ
-26 LNLKNDNIQIKED
+26 LSLKNDNRQIKED
-39 ESIEIN
+39 ESVEID
-45 ILKND
+45 ILEND

-62 ISKPEKGNVKIE
+62 ISKPEKGNVKIQ

-98 GLGAGSAQV
+98 GIGIGSAEV
-107 KINIKPVN
+107 KININPVN
-115 DSPTGLFLTENKIIE
+115 DSPTGLSLIENKITE
-130 NGDIGKIIG
+130 NSKVGKVIGT
-139 ILKVSDPDSDDK
+139 LEVLDPDSDDE
-151 YKFALAKENRTDFK
+151 YKFGLAKENREDFK
-165 LQGSKLI
+165 IKGSKLI
-172 TNRTFNYEQE
+172 ASRAFNYEQE

-192 DSGGEKIIST
+192 DSGGEKIISS
-202 VDVFVENQNE
+202 VDVIIVNQNE
-212 APLLEKNEKIKYT
+212 PPFLEKKAKMKYS
-225 HFENSGKIVG
+225 HSENSGKIVC
-235 KINVIDPDE
+235 KLNVIDPDE
-244 DQSKVKYK
+244 DQSKVRFK
-252 LMKSDDSNLF
+252 LLKGEDNKLF

-272 LRAPDFE
+272 LRTPDFE
-279 SPDDKN
+279 NPGDKD
-285 KDNIYLI
+285 KDNVYLV
-292 SFKAFDSKNE
+292 SFLAIDSKDETMNV
-302 NLNIKGNITVIIKN
+302 KGNVSVNVKN
-316 AEETEVI
+316 SEETEVL
-323 ALDKRKYIAWAVDH
+323 ALDKRKYTAWVVDH

-356 FNSNE
+356 FNSNDE
-361 KEIINDGEDTFI
+361 GIISDGEDTFI

-386 QKSNNNEIYE
+386 QKSNNNEIHE

-407 INREKV
+407 IDREKV

-469 SFSMRSNLLQ
+469 SFSMRSNLVQ
-479 YSSNLKVGNSLIGL
+479 YSSNLRVGNSLIGL

-501 ELGVATKKSEFGLRV
+501 ELGVATKRSEFGLRV
-516 PFAFDFGSNNY
+516 PFAFDFGSTDY
-527 KNIDAMTS
+527 KNVDVMSS

-550 STKASLFGLIGFSFY
+550 STKASLYGLIGFSFY
-565 PSSSGMKLES
+565 PSSSGAKLNS
-575 LNDIYGF
+575 LIDITDADND
-582 ANETPENLESNTK
+582 NLPENLENNTK

-614 SLPTI
+614 NLPSV

-643 AIDSN
+643 AVNSN
-648 QQLYERIFYKQK
+648 QELYDRTFYDQK
-660 LIYTDTTYSF
+660 FISNDSYS
-670 TQKSLN
+670 QKSLN
-676 DEGNSF
+676 DDDNSF

-697 IGEKRNFI
+697 IGEKPNFI
-705 ENISFLDFI
+705 EKISFLDFI

-729 SELNILSSLNIN
+729 SELNILSSININ

-752 LSKVNELE
+752 LAKVNELK

-767 KYWFGFN
+767 KFWFGFN

>member
-1 MKNYFT
+1 MKKYFT
-7 IRISFS
+7 IRILFS
-13 ILCLTSLVISQSE
+13 NLFLTSLVISQSQ
-26 LNLKNDNIQIKED
+26 LSLKNDNIQIKED
-39 ESIEIN
+39 ESVEID

-62 ISKPEKGNVKIE
+62 ISNPEKGNVKIQ

-98 GLGAGSAQV
+98 GLGTGSAQV
-107 KINIKPVN
+107 KININPVN
-115 DSPTGLFLTENKIIE
+115 DLPTGLSLTKNKITENAKV
-130 NGDIGKIIG
+130 GQVIGK
-139 ILKVSDPDSDDK
+139 LEVSDPDSDDK
-151 YKFALAKENRTDFK
+151 YKFGLAKENRGDFK
-165 LQGSKLI
+165 IEGSKLI
-172 TNRTFNYEQE
+172 ASRTFNYEQE

-192 DSGGEKIIST
+192 DSGGEKIISS
-202 VDVFVENQNE
+202 VDVFIVNQNE
-212 APLLEKNEKIKYT
+212 PPFLENKAKMKYA

-244 DQSKVKYK
+244 DQSKVKFK
-252 LMKSDDSNLF
+252 LLKGEDNNLF
-262 KITRN
+262 KITRD

-272 LRAPDFE
+272 LRTPDFE
-279 SPDDKN
+279 NPIDKDKN
-285 KDNIYLI
+285 NIYLV
-292 SFKAFDSKNE
+292 SFMAIDSKDE
-302 NLNIKGNITVIIKN
+302 KMNIKGNISVTVKN
-316 AEETEVI
+316 SEETEVI

-356 FNSNE
+356 FNSGD
-361 KEIINDGEDTFI
+361 KSIINDGEDTFI

-386 QKSNNNEIYE
+386 QKSNDNEIHE

-407 INREKV
+407 IDREKV

-469 SFSMRSNLLQ
+469 SFSMRSNLVQ

-501 ELGVATKKSEFGLRV
+501 ELGVATKRSEFGLRV
-516 PFAFDFGSNNY
+516 PFAFDFGSTEY
-527 KNIDAMTS
+527 KNIDVMTS

-550 STKASLFGLIGFSFY
+550 STKASLYGLVGFSFY
-565 PSSSGMKLES
+565 PSSSGNKLDS
-575 LNDIYGF
+575 LIDIPDAQNDI
-582 ANETPENLESNTK
+582 LEETK

-600 DSYALIGTTVEVPL
+600 DSYALVGTTVEVPL
-614 SLPTI
+614 SLPTV

-636 LKDNREE
+636 LKDNRDE
-643 AIDSN
+643 AIDNN
-648 QQLYERIFYKQK
+648 QQLYERTFYDQK
-660 LIYTDTTYSF
+660 FSNDSLNIY

-682 TRLTSFYIRFDLTGK
+682 TRLTSFYIRFDLTGR
-697 IGEKRNFI
+697 IGEKPNFI
-705 ENISFLDFI
+705 EKISFLDFI
-714 KVKKVPFYEISLQYI
+714 KVNKVPFYEISLQYI
-729 SELNILSSLNIN
+729 SELNVLTSLNIN
-741 LNDQIGLSLTR
+741 LNDQVGLSFTK
-752 LSKVNELE
+752 LSKVDELR

-767 KYWFGFN
+767 KYWVGFN

>member
-7 IRISFS
+7 IK
-13 ILCLTSLVISQSE
+13 ILYSTLFLMSLAISQSQ
-26 LNLKNDNIQIKED
+26 LSLKNDNIQIEED

-45 ILKND
+45 ILNND
-50 NIQDKSNLIIEI
+50 NIQDKSNLIIKI
-62 ISKPEKGNVKIE
+62 VSKPQKGNVKVQ
-74 GNNLIYTPNPD
+74 GNNLIYTPNLN
-85 ENGVDKL
+85 ENGVDKF

-98 GLGAGSAQV
+98 GIETGLAQV

-115 DSPTGLFLTENKIIE
+115 DSPTALSLTRNQIIE
-130 NGDIGKIIG
+130 NAKVGKLIGT
-139 ILKVSDPDSDDK
+139 LEVSDPDSDDN
-151 YKFALAKENRTDFK
+151 YKFGLAKENRKDFK
-165 LQGSKLI
+165 IEGLKLI
-172 TNRTFNYEQE
+172 SNRIFNYEQE
-182 KSISVSIQVT
+182 KSILVSIQVT
-192 DSGGEKIIST
+192 DSGGEKFIST
-202 VDVFVENQNE
+202 VDVDIVNQNE
-212 APLLEKNEKIKYT
+212 PPFFEEKEKVRYT
-225 HFENSGKIVG
+225 HLENSGKIVG
-235 KINVIDPDE
+235 KLNVIDPDE
-244 DQSKVKYK
+244 DQSKVKFK
-252 LMKSDDSNLF
+252 LLKGGDNNLF
-262 KITRN
+262 KITRD

-279 SPDDKN
+279 NPIDNDKN
-285 KDNIYLI
+285 NIYLV
-292 SFKAFDSKNE
+292 SFMAIDSKDE
-302 NLNIKGNITVIIKN
+302 KMNIKGNVSVAVKN
-316 AEETEVI
+316 SEETEVI
-323 ALDKRKYIAWAVDH
+323 ALDKRKYVAWAVDH

-356 FNSNE
+356 FNSGD
-361 KEIINDGEDTFI
+361 KSIINDGEDTFI

-386 QKSNNNEIYE
+386 QKSNDNEIHE

-407 INREKV
+407 IDREKV

-436 EVVFHESETDRLM
+436 EIVFHESETDRLM

-469 SFSMRSNLLQ
+469 SFSMRSNLVQ

-501 ELGVATKKSEFGLRV
+501 ELGVATKRSEFGIKV
-516 PFAFDFGSNNY
+516 PFAFDFGSTSY
-527 KNIDAMTS
+527 KNIDVMTS

-550 STKASLFGLIGFSFY
+550 STKASLYGLIGFSFY
-565 PSSSGMKLES
+565 PSSSGAKLDS
-575 LNDIYGF
+575 LVNIPNASGDI
-582 ANETPENLESNTK
+582 LDNTK
-595 NINIL
+595 SINIL
-600 DSYALIGTTVEVPL
+600 DSYALVGTTVEVPL
-614 SLPTI
+614 SLPTV

-648 QQLYERIFYKQK
+648 QKLYERTFYDQK
-660 LIYTDTTYSF
+660 FSNDSLNSYTHN
-670 TQKSLN
+670 SLN
-676 DEGNSF
+676 DKGNSF
-682 TRLTSFYIRFDLTGK
+682 TRLTSFYIRFDLTGR
-697 IGEKRNFI
+697 IGEKPNFI
-705 ENISFLDFI
+705 EKISFLDFI

-729 SELNILSSLNIN
+729 SELNVLSSLNIN
-741 LNDQIGLSLTR
+741 LNDQVGLSLTR
-752 LSKVNELE
+752 LSKVDELK

-767 KYWFGFN
+767 KFWFGFN

>member
-1 MKNYFT
+1 MKKYFT
-7 IRISFS
+7 IRILFS
-13 ILCLTSLVISQSE
+13 NLFLMSLAISQSQ
-26 LNLKNDNIQIKED
+26 LSLKNDNIQIKED
-39 ESIEIN
+39 ESVEID

-62 ISKPEKGNVKIE
+62 ISKPEKGNVKIQ

-98 GLGAGSAQV
+98 GLGTGLAQV
-107 KINIKPVN
+107 KININPVN
-115 DSPTGLFLTENKIIE
+115 DLPTGLSLTKNKITENAKV
-130 NGDIGKIIG
+130 GQVIGK
-139 ILKVSDPDSDDK
+139 LEVSDPDSDDT
-151 YKFALAKENRTDFK
+151 YKFGLAKENRGDFK
-165 LQGSKLI
+165 IEGSKLI
-172 TNRTFNYEQE
+172 ASRTFNYEQE

-192 DSGGEKIIST
+192 DSGGEKLISS
-202 VDVFVENQNE
+202 VDVFIVNQNE
-212 APLLEKNEKIKYT
+212 PPYLENKAKTKYT

-244 DQSKVKYK
+244 DQSKVKFK
-252 LMKSDDSNLF
+252 LPKGEDNNLF
-262 KITRN
+262 KITRD

-272 LRAPDFE
+272 LRTPDFE
-279 SPDDKN
+279 NPMDKDKN
-285 KDNIYLI
+285 NIYLV
-292 SFKAFDSKNE
+292 SFMAVDSKDE
-302 NLNIKGNITVIIKN
+302 KMNIKGNISVTVKN
-316 AEETEVI
+316 SEETEVI

-356 FNSNE
+356 FNSGD
-361 KEIINDGEDTFI
+361 KSIINDGEDTFI

-386 QKSNNNEIYE
+386 QKSNNNEIHE

-407 INREKV
+407 IDREKV

-469 SFSMRSNLLQ
+469 SFSMRSNLVQ

-501 ELGVATKKSEFGLRV
+501 ELGVATKRSEFGLRV
-516 PFAFDFGSNNY
+516 PFVFDFGSTEY
-527 KNIDAMTS
+527 KNIDVMTS

-550 STKASLFGLIGFSFY
+550 STKASLYGLVGFSFY
-565 PSSSGMKLES
+565 PSSSGNKLDS
-575 LNDIYGF
+575 LIDIPDVQNDILK
-582 ANETPENLESNTK
+582 ETK

-600 DSYALIGTTVEVPL
+600 DSYALVGTTVEVPL
-614 SLPTI
+614 SLPTV

-636 LKDNREE
+636 LKDNRDE
-643 AIDSN
+643 AIDNN
-648 QQLYERIFYKQK
+648 QQLYERTFYDQK
-660 LIYTDTTYSF
+660 FSNDSLNIY

-682 TRLTSFYIRFDLTGK
+682 TRLTSFYIRFDLTGR
-697 IGEKRNFI
+697 IGEKPNFI
-705 ENISFLDFI
+705 EKISFLDFI
-714 KVKKVPFYEISLQYI
+714 KVNKVPFYEISLQYI
-729 SELNILSSLNIN
+729 SELNVLSSLNIN
-741 LNDQIGLSLTR
+741 LNDQVGLSVTR
-752 LSKVNELE
+752 LSKVDELK

-767 KYWFGFN
+767 KYWVGFN

>member
-1 MKNYFT
+1 M
-7 IRISFS
+7 
-13 ILCLTSLVISQSE
+13 SLAVSQSQ
-26 LNLKNDNIQIKED
+26 LSLKNDNIQIKED
-39 ESIEIN
+39 ESVEID

-62 ISKPEKGNVKIE
+62 ISKPEKGNVKIQ

-98 GLGAGSAQV
+98 GLGTGSAQV
-107 KINIKPVN
+107 KININPVN
-115 DSPTGLFLTENKIIE
+115 DLPTGLSLTKNKITENAKV
-130 NGDIGKIIG
+130 GQVIGK
-139 ILKVSDPDSDDK
+139 LEVSDPDSDDT
-151 YKFALAKENRTDFK
+151 YKFGLAKENRGDFK
-165 LQGSKLI
+165 IEGSKLI
-172 TNRTFNYEQE
+172 AGRTFNYEQE

-192 DSGGEKIIST
+192 DSGGEKIISS
-202 VDVFVENQNE
+202 VDVFIVNQNE
-212 APLLEKNEKIKYT
+212 SPYLESKAKTKYT
-225 HFENSGKIVG
+225 HFENSGKVVG

-244 DQSKVKYK
+244 DQSKVKFK
-252 LMKSDDSNLF
+252 LLKGEDNNLF
-262 KITRN
+262 KITRD

-272 LRAPDFE
+272 LRTPDFE
-279 SPDDKN
+279 NPMDKDKN
-285 KDNIYLI
+285 NIYLV
-292 SFKAFDSKNE
+292 SFMAVDSKDE
-302 NLNIKGNITVIIKN
+302 KMNIKGNISVTVKN
-316 AEETEVI
+316 SEETEVI

-356 FNSNE
+356 FNSGD
-361 KEIINDGEDTFI
+361 KSIINDGEDTFI

-386 QKSNNNEIYE
+386 QKSNNNEIHE

-407 INREKV
+407 IDREKV

-469 SFSMRSNLLQ
+469 SFSMRSNLVQ

-501 ELGVATKKSEFGLRV
+501 ELGVATKRSEFGLRV
-516 PFAFDFGSNNY
+516 PFAFDFGSTEY
-527 KNIDAMTS
+527 TNIDVMTS

-550 STKASLFGLIGFSFY
+550 STKASLYGLVGFSFY
-565 PSSSGMKLES
+565 PSSSGNKLDS
-575 LNDIYGF
+575 LIDIPDVQNDILK
-582 ANETPENLESNTK
+582 ETK

-600 DSYALIGTTVEVPL
+600 DSYALVGTTVEVPL
-614 SLPTI
+614 SLPTV

-636 LKDNREE
+636 LKDNRDE
-643 AIDSN
+643 AIDNN
-648 QQLYERIFYKQK
+648 QQLYERTFYDQK
-660 LIYTDTTYSF
+660 FSNDSLNIY

-682 TRLTSFYIRFDLTGK
+682 TRLTSFYIRFDLTGR
-697 IGEKRNFI
+697 IGEKPNFI
-705 ENISFLDFI
+705 EKISFLDFI
-714 KVKKVPFYEISLQYI
+714 KVNKVPFYEISLQYI
-729 SELNILSSLNIN
+729 SELNVLSSLNIN
-741 LNDQIGLSLTR
+741 LNDQVGLSVTR
-752 LSKVNELE
+752 LSKVDELK

-767 KYWFGFN
+767 KYWVGFN

>member
-7 IRISFS
+7 IRILFS
-13 ILCLTSLVISQSE
+13 NLFLTSLAISQSQ
-26 LNLKNDNIQIKED
+26 LSLKNDNIQIKED
-39 ESIEIN
+39 ESVEID

-62 ISKPEKGNVKIE
+62 ISKPEKGNVKIQ

-98 GLGAGSAQV
+98 GLGTGSAQV
-107 KINIKPVN
+107 KININPVN
-115 DSPTGLFLTENKIIE
+115 DLPTGLSLTKNKITENAKV
-130 NGDIGKIIG
+130 GQVIGK
-139 ILKVSDPDSDDK
+139 LEVSDPDSDDK
-151 YKFALAKENRTDFK
+151 YKFGLAKDNRGDFK
-165 LQGSKLI
+165 IEGSKLI
-172 TNRTFNYEQE
+172 ASRTFNYEQE

-192 DSGGEKIIST
+192 DSGGEKIISS
-202 VDVFVENQNE
+202 VDVFIVNQNE
-212 APLLEKNEKIKYT
+212 PPYLENKAKTKYT

-244 DQSKVKYK
+244 DQSKVKFK
-252 LMKSDDSNLF
+252 LLKGEDNNLF
-262 KITRN
+262 KITRD

-272 LRAPDFE
+272 LRTPDFE
-279 SPDDKN
+279 NPIDKDKN
-285 KDNIYLI
+285 NIYLV
-292 SFKAFDSKNE
+292 SFMAIDSKDE
-302 NLNIKGNITVIIKN
+302 KISIKGNISVTVKN
-316 AEETEVI
+316 SEETEVI

-356 FNSNE
+356 FNSGD
-361 KEIINDGEDTFI
+361 KSIINDGEDTFI

-386 QKSNNNEIYE
+386 QKSNDNQIHE

-407 INREKV
+407 IDREKV

-469 SFSMRSNLLQ
+469 SFSMRSNLVQ

-501 ELGVATKKSEFGLRV
+501 ELGVATKRSEFGLRV
-516 PFAFDFGSNNY
+516 PFAFDFGSTEY
-527 KNIDAMTS
+527 KNIDVMTS

-550 STKASLFGLIGFSFY
+550 STKASLYGLVGFSFY
-565 PSSSGMKLES
+565 PSSSGNKLDS
-575 LNDIYGF
+575 LIDIPDAQNDI
-582 ANETPENLESNTK
+582 LEETK

-600 DSYALIGTTVEVPL
+600 DSYALVGTTVEVPL
-614 SLPTI
+614 SLPTV

-636 LKDNREE
+636 LKDNRDE
-643 AIDSN
+643 AIDNN
-648 QQLYERIFYKQK
+648 QQLYERTFYDQK
-660 LIYTDTTYSF
+660 FSNDSLNIY

-682 TRLTSFYIRFDLTGK
+682 TRLTSFYIRFDLTGR
-697 IGEKRNFI
+697 IGEKPNFI
-705 ENISFLDFI
+705 EKISFLDFI
-714 KVKKVPFYEISLQYI
+714 KVNKVPFYEISLQYI
-729 SELNILSSLNIN
+729 SELNVLSSLNIN
-741 LNDQIGLSLTR
+741 LNDQVGLGLTR
-752 LSKVNELE
+752 LSKVDELK

-767 KYWFGFN
+767 KFWFGFN